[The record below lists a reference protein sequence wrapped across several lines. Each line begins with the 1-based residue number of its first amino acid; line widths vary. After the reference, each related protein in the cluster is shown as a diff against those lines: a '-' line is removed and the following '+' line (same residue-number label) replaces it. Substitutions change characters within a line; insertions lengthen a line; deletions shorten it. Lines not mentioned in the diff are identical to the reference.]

1 MNALIL
7 AATQEKLARAG
18 TGKLKM
24 WGPLHECVC
33 MCFSVCVCHLCF
45 QRASADTLGVDD
57 GKQAANLEQN
67 QSLWD
72 WSVTAMLLS
81 ALRSASRVQ
90 NTNTN
95 CPHNTG
101 LRQEGEIE

>member
-1 MNALIL
+1 MSACVFFYACIVSVSELQQIL
-7 AATQEKLARAG
+7 
-18 TGKLKM
+18 
-24 WGPLHECVC
+24 
-33 MCFSVCVCHLCF
+33 
-45 QRASADTLGVDD
+45 LGVDD

-72 WSVTAMLLS
+72 WSVTTMLVS

-101 LRQEGEIE
+101 LLSDRGGNGGVE